1 MMGLFSSLCSFVSS
15 ACSTISSA
23 VSNIGR
29 GIASVAT
36 SIVSLGVSLA
46 AKVSDAIK
54 GVGISLGII
63 RPEDTM
69 EELGER
75 AILSDKKPEDFDS
88 INEYIDH
95 LKNNV
100 PFDKEKFDRLD
111 DKELL
116 ARSSIGASIT
126 LKGINEKLNA
136 TVTPEF
142 MATVA
147 SQELEANEII
157 ETIKVYK
164 EKELNLDDYD
174 LYLNDE
180 LTLDE
185 TNKHSSALVEAYQKL
200 EPELSL
206 DKIEEKVM
214 GLSK

>member
-1 MMGLFSSLCSFVSS
+1 MGLFSSLCSFVSS

-100 PFDKEKFDRLD
+100 SFDKEKFDRLD

-142 MATVA
+142 MAIVA
-147 SQELEANEII
+147 SQELEVNEII

>member
-1 MMGLFSSLCSFVSS
+1 MGLFSSLCSFVSS

>member
-1 MMGLFSSLCSFVSS
+1 MGLFSSLCSFVSS
-15 ACSTISSA
+15 ACSTISRA

-75 AILSDKKPEDFDS
+75 AILSDKKSEDFDS

-100 PFDKEKFDRLD
+100 LFDKEKFDRLN

-142 MATVA
+142 MAIVA
-147 SQELEANEII
+147 SQKLEVNEII

>member
-1 MMGLFSSLCSFVSS
+1 MGFWSGVCSFVSG
-15 ACSTISSA
+15 ACSVISSV
-23 VSNIGR
+23 VSSIGR
-29 GIASVAT
+29 GIANVAT
-36 SIVSLGVSLA
+36 TITSLGVELA

-54 GVGISLGII
+54 AVGISLGII

-100 PFDKEKFDRLD
+100 QFDKEKFDRLD

-157 ETIKVYK
+157 ETIKIYK
-164 EKELNLDDYD
+164 EKELKLEDYD

-185 TNKHSSALVEAYQKL
+185 TDKHSDALVEAYRKL

-206 DKIEEKVM
+206 EQIEDKVM

>member
-1 MMGLFSSLCSFVSS
+1 MGLLSSICSCVSG
-15 ACSTISSA
+15 ACSLVSSA

-29 GIASVAT
+29 GIVSAAT
-36 SIVSLGVSLA
+36 SIASLGVSIA
-46 AKVSDAIK
+46 EKVADAIK
-54 GVGISLGII
+54 AVGISLGII

-75 AILSDKKPEDFDS
+75 AMLSDKKPEDFDS

-100 PFDKEKFDRLD
+100 TFDQETFDSLD
-111 DKELL
+111 EKELL

-126 LKGINEKLNA
+126 LKGINEKLDA
-136 TVTPEF
+136 TVTPAF

-147 SQELEANEII
+147 SQDLEANEIV
-157 ETIKVYK
+157 ETIKIYK
-164 EKELNLDDYD
+164 EKELQLEDYE
-174 LYLNDE
+174 LYLNNE

-185 TNKHSSALVEAYQKL
+185 TDKHSDALVEAYQKL
-200 EPELSL
+200 EPELSFEQ
-206 DKIEEKVM
+206 IEDKVM